1 MSWFSAV
8 PLVLL
13 AAIWMTLPGL
23 LVGVAAG
30 LRGITVWGAAPLLS
44 VGLIAGSAVAG
55 SLLGV
60 PWSGAVP
67 VAAALLFAVV
77 VVGARR
83 LVLGR
88 VLMPGPA
95 LVRDHAAGV
104 WATLRHGG
112 PDRRWTGLAATG
124 GMLIAWALGFRA
136 AIRGMDRPDA
146 LSQTFDAS
154 FHYNAVARILT
165 TGDASSLTVGGLVN
179 SPGFYPSAWHGV
191 VSLIVPVT
199 PGPAEVVIASNVV
212 ALVATLLVWPLSVLL
227 LVRTL
232 VGRSAGAAL
241 AAPVLS
247 LGFIA
252 FPWTLV
258 TYGALWPNLLGV
270 ALVPAGLAAVAL
282 AARPG
287 LGSGF
292 GSGAAVGPGTGP
304 ALTVPS
310 EPTPYPPGRVA
321 RWFPVVAAV
330 LALGLAHPNALFGA
344 VVVAVPPVLWGMA
357 GGVRRGLRAG
367 GAQAVRALA
376 VVPVV
381 FGAGAVA
388 AWFMFVSPLLDGI
401 RGYYWEPQVSAGEAV
416 VDALLHS
423 PDGNT
428 PAWSIAVL
436 TVAGAVWA
444 LRRARTS
451 WLVPAHLMVC
461 ALYVVGAST
470 WSSIWTGVWYNDAP
484 RIAALV
490 PVTAAPL
497 AALGL
502 VALCSLARRVGCVAR
517 DALTRAA
524 PAVEHWPR
532 PRAAVLVAVGVSAVV
547 VTSGGLY
554 QRAHI
559 DQLAGIY
566 QTPEEVLVGPE
577 QAQFLRNAGELIPA
591 DAVVAQNPWAGTAML
606 WPLTDRQVLFPHL
619 TGVWSPD
626 QQLIA
631 ERLRDAATDPQV
643 CAAIAETG
651 VGYVITAPPT
661 FWQPDP
667 LAENWPGLVDL
678 DEAEGFELLAE
689 EGDNALWRIT
699 ACDAGRVVGS

>member
-1 MSWFSAV
+1 MSWLSAV

-13 AAIWMTLPGL
+13 AATWVTLPGL

-30 LRGITVWGAAPLLS
+30 LRGIAAWGAAPLLS

-55 SLLGV
+55 SLLGI

-67 VAAALLFAVV
+67 MAAALLFALV
-77 VVGARR
+77 VVGTRR

-88 VLMPGPA
+88 PLVPGPA
-95 LVRDHAAGV
+95 QLRDRAGRA
-104 WATLRHGG
+104 WATLRGGG
-112 PDRRWTGLAATG
+112 PDHRWSGFAATG
-124 GMLIAWALGFRA
+124 GMLIAWVLGFRA

-154 FHYNAVARILT
+154 FHYNAVARILST
-165 TGDASSLTVGGLVN
+165 ADASSLTVGGLVN

-191 VSLIVPVT
+191 VSLVVPVT
-199 PGPAEVVIASNVV
+199 PGPAEIVVASNVV
-212 ALVATLLVWPLSVLL
+212 ALVTTLLIWPLSVLL

-270 ALVPAGLAAVAL
+270 ALVPAAL
-282 AARPG
+282 AAIALATRPG
-287 LGSGF
+287 LGPDPVSP
-292 GSGAAVGPGTGP
+292 ARPGPF
-304 ALTVPS
+304 
-310 EPTPYPPGRVA
+310 PPGRVA

-344 VVVAVPPVLWGMA
+344 VVVAVPPVLWGLVGA
-357 GGVRRGLRAG
+357 VRRGLRAG
-367 GAQAVRALA
+367 RAQAVRAIA

-381 FGAGAVA
+381 VAVAGAVA
-388 AWFMFVSPLLDGI
+388 WFMFGSPVLDGI
-401 RGYYWEPQVSAGEAV
+401 RGYYWEPQVSVGAAIG
-416 VDALLHS
+416 DALLHS

-436 TVAGAVWA
+436 TVAGGVWA

-451 WLVPAHLMVC
+451 WLVPAHLLVC

-470 WSSIWTGVWYNDAP
+470 WSSVWTGVWYNDAP

-502 VALCSLARRVGCVAR
+502 VALCSLARWLACIAR
-517 DALTRAA
+517 DALARSA
-524 PAVEHWPR
+524 PAVQDWPR

-554 QRAHI
+554 QRSHI

-577 QAQFLRNAGELIPA
+577 QAQFLRSAGELIPA

-619 TGVWSPD
+619 TGVWSPE

-631 ERLRDAATDPQV
+631 ERLNDAATDPAV
-643 CAAIAETG
+643 CAAVAETG

-667 LAENWPGLVDL
+667 LAENWPGLDDL

-689 EGDNALWRIT
+689 EGDNALWQIT
-699 ACDAGRVVGS
+699 ACDAGRVIGS

>member
-1 MSWFSAV
+1 MSWLSAV

-13 AAIWMTLPGL
+13 AAVWVTVPGL

-30 LRGITVWGAAPLLS
+30 LRGIAVWGAAPLLS

-55 SLLGV
+55 SLFGI

-67 VAAALLFAVV
+67 VTAALLFAVV
-77 VVGARR
+77 VVGVRR
-83 LVLGR
+83 RVLGR
-88 VLMPGPA
+88 PLLPRPD
-95 LVRDHAAGV
+95 LIRTRAAHV
-104 WATLRHGG
+104 WATLRRGG

-124 GMLIAWALGFRA
+124 GMLITWALGFRA

-154 FHYNAVARILT
+154 FHYNAVARILNT
-165 TGDASSLTVGGLVN
+165 ADASSLTVGGLVN

-199 PGPAEVVIASNVV
+199 PGPGEVVIASNVV
-212 ALVATLLVWPLSVLL
+212 ALVTTLLIWPLSVLL

-247 LGFIA
+247 LGFVA

-270 ALVPAGLAAVAL
+270 ALVPATLAAVAL

-287 LGSGF
+287 LGPDPVSP
-292 GSGAAVGPGTGP
+292 ARPGPF
-304 ALTVPS
+304 
-310 EPTPYPPGRVA
+310 PPGRVA
-321 RWFPVVAAV
+321 RWFPAAAGV
-330 LALGLAHPNALFGA
+330 LALGFAHPNALFGA
-344 VVVAVPPVLWGMA
+344 VVVAVPPVLWGLVGA
-357 GGVRRGLRAG
+357 LRRGLRAG
-367 GAQAVRALA
+367 RAQAVRALA

-381 FGAGAVA
+381 LGAGGALAYV
-388 AWFMFVSPLLDGI
+388 MFASPLLDGI
-401 RGYYWEPQVSAGEAV
+401 RGYYWEPQVSVGEAMS
-416 VDALLHS
+416 DALLHS
-423 PDGNT
+423 PDGNA

-444 LRRARTS
+444 LRRTRTS
-451 WLVPAHLMVC
+451 WLVPAHLLVC

-470 WSSIWTGVWYNDAP
+470 WSSVWTGVWYNDAP

-502 VALCSLARRVGCVAR
+502 VALCSLARRVACVAR
-517 DALTRAA
+517 DAVTRAA
-524 PAVEHWPR
+524 PAVQDWPR
-532 PRAAVLVAVGVSAVV
+532 PRAAVLVAIGVSAVV

-554 QRAHI
+554 QRTHI

-566 QTPEEVLVGPE
+566 QTPEEVLVGPD
-577 QAQFLRNAGELIPA
+577 QAQFLRSAGELIPD

-619 TGVWSPD
+619 TGVWSPE

-631 ERLRDAATDPQV
+631 ERLRYAATDPAV
-643 CAAIAETG
+643 CAAVAETG
-651 VGYVITAPPT
+651 IGYVITAPPT

-667 LAENWPGLVDL
+667 LAENWPGLDDL
-678 DEAEGFELLAE
+678 EEAEGFELLAE
-689 EGDNALWRIT
+689 EGDNALWLIT

>member
-1 MSWFSAV
+1 MSWLSAV
-8 PLVLL
+8 PLVVL
-13 AAIWMTLPGL
+13 AAAWLTLPGL

-30 LRGITVWGAAPLLS
+30 LRGIAVWGAAPLLS

-55 SLLGV
+55 SMVGV

-67 VAAALLFAVV
+67 VAAACVFALV

-88 VLMPGPA
+88 PLVPGPA
-95 LVRDHAAGV
+95 LARARTAQA
-104 WATLRHGG
+104 WASLRQGG
-112 PDRRWTGLAATG
+112 PDRRWTGLAALG

-146 LSQTFDAS
+146 LSQTFDAN
-154 FHYNAVARILT
+154 FHYNAVARILNT
-165 TGDASSLTVGGLVN
+165 ADASSLTVGGLVN

-191 VSLIVPVT
+191 VSLVAPLT
-199 PGPAEVVIASNVV
+199 PGPGEIVVASNVV
-212 ALVATLLVWPLSVLL
+212 ALVTTLLVWPLSVLM

-232 VGRSAGAAL
+232 TGRSAGAAL
-241 AAPVLS
+241 AAPVLA

-270 ALVPAGLAAVAL
+270 ALVPAALAAVAL

-287 LGSGF
+287 LGPDPVSP
-292 GSGAAVGPGTGP
+292 ARPG
-304 ALTVPS
+304 
-310 EPTPYPPGRVA
+310 PYPPGRVA
-321 RWFPVVAAV
+321 RWFPVVVGV

-344 VVVAVPPVLWGMA
+344 VVVAAPPVLWGVTGA
-357 GGVRRGLRAG
+357 IRRGLRAG
-367 GAQAVRALA
+367 RWQTVRALA
-376 VVPVV
+376 AVP
-381 FGAGAVA
+381 AVA
-388 AWFMFVSPLLDGI
+388 GVGGVLAWFMFVSPVLDGI
-401 RGYYWEPQVSAGEAV
+401 RGYYWEPQVTVAGAIGNAV
-416 VDALLHS
+416 LHS
-423 PDGNT
+423 PNGND

-436 TVAGAVWA
+436 TLAGAVVA
-444 LRRARTS
+444 PRRARTS
-451 WLVPAHLMVC
+451 WLVPAHVLVC
-461 ALYVVGAST
+461 ALYVVGASS

-502 VALCSLARRVGCVAR
+502 VALCSLVRRVACLVR

-524 PAVEHWPR
+524 PAVESWPR
-532 PRAAVLVAVGVSAVV
+532 PRAAVLVAVGVLAVV
-547 VTSGGLY
+547 ATSGGLY
-554 QRAHI
+554 QRSHI

-566 QTPEEVLVGPE
+566 QTPEQVLVGPE
-577 QAQFLRNAGELIPA
+577 QAQFLRYAGELLPA

-606 WPLTDRQVLFPHL
+606 WPLTDRKVLFPHL

-631 ERLRDAATDPQV
+631 ERLRDAANDPSV
-643 CAAIAETG
+643 CAAVAETG
-651 VGYVITAPPT
+651 VGYVVTAPPT

-667 LAENWPGLVDL
+667 LAENWPGLDDL
-678 DEAEGFELLAE
+678 ADADGFELLAE
-689 EGDNALWRIT
+689 DGDNALWRIT
-699 ACDAGRVVGS
+699 ACDAGRIVGS

>member
-1 MSWFSAV
+1 MSWLSAV

-13 AAIWMTLPGL
+13 AAAWVTLPGL

-30 LRGITVWGAAPLLS
+30 LRGVAVWGAAPLLS

-55 SLLGV
+55 SVLGI
-60 PWSGAVP
+60 PWSGAIP
-67 VAAALLFAVV
+67 IATALLFAVA
-77 VVGARR
+77 VVGTRR

-88 VLMPGPA
+88 PLVPGPE
-95 LVRDHAAGV
+95 LVRARAV
-104 WATLRHGG
+104 RTWEVLRRGG
-112 PDRRWTGLAATG
+112 PDRRWTGLAASG
-124 GMLIAWALGFRA
+124 GLLIAWVLGFRA
-136 AIRGMDRPDA
+136 AIRGMDRPGA
-146 LSQTFDAS
+146 LSQTFDAN
-154 FHYNAVARILT
+154 FHYNAVSRILN

-179 SPGFYPSAWHGV
+179 SPGFYPAAWHDI
-191 VSLIVPVT
+191 VSLVVPVT
-199 PGPAEVVIASNVV
+199 PGPGEVVIASNVV
-212 ALVATLLVWPLSVLL
+212 ALVTTLLIWPLSVLL

-232 VGRSAGAAL
+232 VGRSAGAVL

-270 ALVPAGLAAVAL
+270 ALVPAALAAVAL

-287 LGSGF
+287 TGSVTAGPER
-292 GSGAAVGPGTGP
+292 GIDTTPVGP
-304 ALTVPS
+304 S
-310 EPTPYPPGRVA
+310 PYPPGRVA
-321 RWFPVVAAV
+321 RWFPVAAAV
-330 LALGLAHPNALFGA
+330 LALGFAHPNALFGA
-344 VVVAVPPVLWGMA
+344 VVVAAPPVLWGLV
-357 GGVRRGLRAG
+357 GGVRRGLRTG
-367 GAQAVRALA
+367 RWPAVRALA
-376 VVPVV
+376 LLPVV
-381 FGAGAVA
+381 LGIGGVL
-388 AWFMFVSPLLDGI
+388 AWLMFVSPILDGI
-401 RGYYWEPQVSAGEAV
+401 RGYYWEPQVAV
-416 VDALLHS
+416 GGAIANALLHS
-423 PDGNT
+423 PDGND

-436 TVAGAVWA
+436 TVAGAVVA
-444 LRRARTS
+444 LRRSRTA
-451 WLVPAHLMVC
+451 WLVPAHLLVC

-470 WSSIWTGVWYNDAP
+470 WSSVWTGVWYNDAP

-502 VALCSLARRVGCVAR
+502 VALCSLGRRAACVVR
-517 DALTRAA
+517 DSVTRAA
-524 PAVEHWPR
+524 PAVQQWPR
-532 PRAAVLVAVGVSAVV
+532 PRAAVLVAVGVVAVV

-554 QRAHI
+554 QRSHI

-577 QAQFLRNAGELIPA
+577 QAQFLRYAGELLPA

-606 WPLTDRQVLFPHL
+606 WALTDRRVLFPHL

-631 ERLRDAATDPQV
+631 ERLRDAASDPAV
-643 CAAIAETG
+643 CAAVAETG

-667 LAENWPGLVDL
+667 LAENWPGLDDL
-678 DEAEGFELLAE
+678 ADADGFELLAE

-699 ACDAGRVVGS
+699 ACDAGRVVDS